1 MKVKSLLTNY
11 QNRIEDLPSFLGKL
25 SDLMKEGYK
34 LSEGLTMLLPYYT
47 KDPQTWQEVI
57 QHCLQNG
64 LNASAIFEKLRVDR
78 EFLVALHFADQH
90 GDLAQTLSHISKQMQ
105 YKESMKAKFKKI
117 LAYPLFMFILLITFF
132 FGFRLYFLPNMS
144 HLISSRTVDAGSS
157 VRWSKILLHM
167 PDYFVAIGI
176 FSGITILTVFYY
188 YRKKNVHIQ
197 LHFLLKIPLVRY
209 FYRLNFTRQLA
220 RNLGNL
226 LITGFTLQQA
236 LNELKKQTF
245 KKDLQYIAEII
256 EERVLY
262 GDSLTQCVRL
272 MPYFAP
278 KFDLFVSHG
287 ENSGLLDREL
297 ILYCDILDEKMKNGI
312 ALVMSIIQP
321 LLFVVIAICIVAA
334 YLSILLPMYKMIDI
348 V

>member
-1 MKVKSLLTNY
+1 MKIKSIVTNY
-11 QNRIEDLPSFLGKL
+11 QNRIDDLPSFLGKL

-47 KDPQTWQEVI
+47 KNPHKWENVI
-57 QHCLQNG
+57 QQCLQNG
-64 LNASAIFEKLRVDR
+64 LNASAIFEKIKVDK

-90 GDLAQTLSHISKQMQ
+90 GNLAQTLSHISQQMQ
-105 YKESMKAKFKKI
+105 YKENMKSKFSKI
-117 LAYPLFMFILLITFF
+117 LAYPLFMFLLLISFF

-144 HLISSRTVDAGSS
+144 HLITSRTDNGSS
-157 VRWSKILLHM
+157 VKWSKILLHM

-176 FSGITILTVFYY
+176 LSGLTILIIFYY
-188 YRKKNVHIQ
+188 YRKRTVRFQ
-197 LHFLLKIPLVRY
+197 LDFLLKIPLVRY
-209 FYRLNFTRQLA
+209 FYRLILTRQLA

-226 LITGFTLQQA
+226 LMTGFTLQQA
-236 LNELKKQTF
+236 LQELKKQTF
-245 KKDLQYIAEII
+245 KKDLQYIAKII
-256 EERVLY
+256 EERVLF
-262 GDSLTQCVRL
+262 GDSLTQCVQL
-272 MPYFAP
+272 MPYFTP

-312 ALVMSIIQP
+312 SLVMSIIQP